1 MKLGSSLQQLGREA
15 RDTLF
20 LLAAVAAIALP
31 HAQHLPLWA
40 STIVVLVL
48 GWRGLLAWRG
58 DPLPGRIT
66 VVAVVLACIALTAL
80 TYRSLVTREAG
91 ITLVVML
98 LALKTLELRARRD
111 AFVVFF
117 LGFFLVLTHFLYSQ
131 SLLSALW
138 MLGAVWALLTSV
150 VLAQMPVGLP
160 SLALA
165 ARQAARTTAL
175 GLPAMLLLF
184 ALFPRIAPL
193 WGVPA
198 ETIGKTGL
206 SNQMTFGAMS
216 EIANDDSI
224 AMRLRFTGAVPP
236 PNQRYLR
243 GPVLETFDGQRWTAR
258 EGPRR
263 ADTLGTSGQ
272 PWRYEMTLE
281 PLRIR
286 AVPLLEAAGGGN
298 LQVLGPY
305 VVQRGPE
312 LQWLAS
318 SPVTER
324 LRFTAQAWPEQQA
337 GVDRTPGSL
346 QADLQLPAGK
356 NPRTRAWAEALRAD
370 ARFASMND
378 SERPAALA
386 AAVMAHITSNDFLY
400 TLSPGRYGEVTP
412 NLIDEFWFDRRL
424 GFCEHFAAAFVV
436 IMRSMGVPARI
447 VTGFQGFDAEPQEG
461 WWVVRNSNA
470 HAWAEYWSPGI
481 GWQRADPTAAIAP
494 ERVQGGQALRP
505 APGAMERF
513 SPVAWPAVRGLWE
526 RLDNRWQQLILNY
539 SRQDQFDLL
548 KRMGV
553 EQPDWIALGR
563 AGAIVIGVLAL
574 GSAGLIVWQR
584 RPHDA
589 WSRQRAA
596 VLAQLHRLGLPSAAH
611 ESPLRWAEQVRQRF
625 GAQGQD
631 LAALLQSLEQSRYA
645 ADVPHWGWREHVAW
659 RQRLRAAVRL
669 LGMLKAKS
677 S

>member
-1 MKLGSSLQQLGREA
+1 MKPIPRET
-15 RDTLF
+15 RDVFFMLATIAAVVAPHTPLLPVWAQALCTLM
-20 LLAAVAAIALP
+20 LVWRGWLAWQGHKLPGKWLLVVVLAAVTA
-31 HAQHLPLWA
+31 
-40 STIVVLVL
+40 LVL
-48 GWRGLLAWRG
+48 LNW
-58 DPLPGRIT
+58 
-66 VVAVVLACIALTAL
+66 
-80 TYRSLVTREAG
+80 RSLLNREAG
-91 ITLVVML
+91 ISFLCML
-98 LALKTLELRARRD
+98 MALKTLELRARRD

-117 LGFFLVLTHFLYSQ
+117 LGFFLVLTRFLYSQ
-131 SLLSALW
+131 SLPTALW
-138 MLGAVWALLTSV
+138 MLLVVWALLTAL
-150 VLAQMPVGLP
+150 VLAQMPVGQP

-165 ARQAARTTAL
+165 ARRAL
-175 GLPAMLLLF
+175 RVTLSGLPAMILLYL
-184 ALFPRIAPL
+184 LFPRIAPL
-193 WGVPA
+193 WGIPA
-198 ETIGKTGL
+198 ETIGRTGL

-263 ADTLGTSGQ
+263 PDALSTSGQ

-298 LQVLGPY
+298 LQVIGPY

-324 LRFTAQAWPEQQA
+324 LRFAAQAWPEQQA

-356 NPRTRAWAEALRAD
+356 NPRTRAWAEALRAEP
-370 ARFASMND
+370 RFASLND

-386 AAVMAHITSNDFLY
+386 AAVMAHVTTNDFLY
-400 TLSPGRYGEVTP
+400 TLSPGRYGEITP
-412 NLIDEFWFDRRL
+412 NVIDEFWFDRRL

-526 RLDNRWQQLILNY
+526 RMDNRWQQLILNY

-563 AGAIVIGVLAL
+563 AGAVVIGVLAL

-596 VLAQLHRLGLPSAAH
+596 VLAQLHRLGLPSATH

-625 GAQGQD
+625 GAQGQG

-645 ADVPHWGWREHVAW
+645 ADVPHWGWRERVAW

>member
-1 MKLGSSLQQLGREA
+1 MKPIPRET
-15 RDTLF
+15 RDVFFMLATI
-20 LLAAVAAIALP
+20 AAVVAPHTPLLPIWAQALCT
-31 HAQHLPLWA
+31 LM
-40 STIVVLVL
+40 LV
-48 GWRGLLAWRG
+48 WRGWLAWRG
-58 DPLPGRIT
+58 HKLPGKWLL
-66 VVAVVLACIALTAL
+66 VVVLAAATAL
-80 TYRSLVTREAG
+80 VLLNWRSLFNREAG
-91 ITLVVML
+91 ISFLCL
-98 LALKTLELRARRD
+98 LMALKTLELRARRD

-117 LGFFLVLTHFLYSQ
+117 LGFFLVLTRFLYSQ
-131 SLLSALW
+131 SLPTALW
-138 MLGAVWALLTSV
+138 MLLVVWALLTAL
-150 VLAQMPVGLP
+150 VLAQMPVGQP

-165 ARQAARTTAL
+165 ARRAARVTL
-175 GLPAMLLLF
+175 SGLPVMILLYL
-184 ALFPRIAPL
+184 LFPRIAPL
-193 WGVPA
+193 WGIPA

-243 GPVLETFDGQRWTAR
+243 GPVLETFDGQRWAAR

-263 ADTLGTSGQ
+263 PDTLSTSGK
-272 PWRYEMTLE
+272 PWSYEMTLE

-298 LQVLGPY
+298 LQILGPY

-324 LRFTAQAWPEQQA
+324 LRFTTQAWPEQHA
-337 GVDRTPGSL
+337 GMDRTPGSL

-356 NPRTRAWAEALRAD
+356 NPRTRAWAEAMRGEP
-370 ARFASMND
+370 RFASMND

-386 AAVMAHITSNDFLY
+386 AAVMAHVTTNDFLY
-400 TLSPGRYGEVTP
+400 TLSPGRYGEITP
-412 NLIDEFWFDRRL
+412 HVIDEFWFDRRL

-447 VTGFQGFDAEPQEG
+447 VTGFQGFDAEAQEG

-470 HAWAEYWSPGI
+470 HAWAEYWAPGI

-505 APGAMERF
+505 APGALERF

-526 RLDNRWQQLILNY
+526 RMDNRWQQLILNY

-563 AGAIVIGVLAL
+563 AGAFVIGLIAL

-625 GAQGQD
+625 GTRGDD

-645 ADVPHWGWREHVAW
+645 PDVPRWGWRERVAW
-659 RQRLRAAVRL
+659 RQRLRAAARL
-669 LGMLKAKS
+669 LGMLDAKPS
-677 S
+677 